1 LKDYSPTFSASPNYF
16 NNTPTVKIVEN
27 IDRHAIDREKDLDLE
42 NIDRTPINNNGSI
55 SVKMVRRDAAFI
67 PSEKIFDNYS
77 EVETLP
83 VVLT

>member
-1 LKDYSPTFSASPNYF
+1 MIDHSKIEEAIDNYF

-55 SVKMVRRDAAFI
+55 SVNVVRWDDAFI
-67 PSEKIFDNYS
+67 PSEEIFDNYS
-77 EVETLP
+77 EVETPP